1 MILGLIFYFLGLI
14 IFLISPQ
21 RNLDWILL
29 LISLEVLL
37 LSLGLIF
44 IHISFLF
51 DDFLGAFLSFL
62 ILPLA
67 GIESALILSLLI
79 AYYPYSRG
87 SLSLS

>member
-1 MILGLIFYFLGLI
+1 MILGLLFYLLGLF
-14 IFLISPQ
+14 IFLISPK

-37 LSLGLIF
+37 LSVGLIF

-51 DDFLGAFLSFL
+51 DDFLGAFVTFL

-67 GIESALILSLLI
+67 GIESALILALLI
-79 AYYPYSRG
+79 AYYPYGRG
-87 SLSLS
+87 SLKI